1 MIFYLY
7 VLNIRNFLLIKD
19 YLLKNIIK
27 IILCT
32 IVMSIFLILS
42 VEFYS
47 DYLEYS
53 YKYKSVYLMLIVGFA
68 ASIYLILS
76 YLTGVL
82 KIKNFK
88 AQ

>member
-1 MIFYLY
+1 MHILY
-7 VLNIRNFLLIKD
+7 GGLR
-19 YLLKNIIK
+19 
-27 IILCT
+27 
-32 IVMSIFLILS
+32 
-42 VEFYS
+42 
-47 DYLEYS
+47 LEYEYFS